1 MEIRKGNYVVTDN
14 KEMVRR
20 DLVKSFILDNSY
32 WGKNRTEQQID
43 RSIDNSLCFSLFLNI
58 EQIGFARVIS
68 DFATMYYLADLFV
81 LEEFRGN
88 GLGKW
93 LVECV
98 LTHEKLRGLR
108 GMLNTKDA
116 HSLYEKFGF
125 SVAEPQR
132 TMIRLP

>member
-20 DLVKSFILDNSY
+20 DLVKRFILDNSY

>member
-1 MEIRKGNYVVTDN
+1 MEIWKGDYLVTDN

-20 DLVKSFILDNSY
+20 DLVKRYILYDSY
-32 WGKNRTEQQID
+32 WGKDRTEDQVD
-43 RSIDNSLCFSLFLNI
+43 RSIDCSLCFSLLRNL

-68 DFATMYYLADLFV
+68 DFATMYYLADVFV
-81 LEEFRGN
+81 FEEFRGR

-98 LTHEKLRGLR
+98 LAHEKLRGLR

-125 SVAEPQR
+125 SIAEPQS